1 MTLKYKQ
8 EKPYNK
14 NQFGV
19 SNQVLPYR
27 QHNCMPY

>member
-27 QHNCMPY
+27 QHSWHSY